1 MRKAFVY
8 TSSGLRRCVRGR
20 LFLEKYA
27 EEEKTVGSFVWDALL
42 RKAGSVAVD
51 LAFPRSAFFALAYAA
66 NDVALIVLWAPP
78 SGGG

>member
-1 MRKAFVY
+1 MYADAFFWKNMRKM
-8 TSSGLRRCVRGR
+8 
-20 LFLEKYA
+20 K
-27 EEEKTVGSFVWDALL
+27 KTVGSFVWGALL

-78 SGGG
+78 SGGGRGRYS